1 MFRSTT
7 FFLCLPPP
15 HFLLPPRRAIL
26 RASLRTL
33 RSVREKGGRRDG
45 AKRKSPSPVSFHWR
59 KSAPDGERK
68 DARLWSPRSSTKE
81 ARLEKSRRRGKAT
94 AAEAEE
100 KKSRKKEEAPPPSS
114 YAIRCTYS
122 ALSLLPLRSA
132 SLSLFLCLRPP
143 RGASMCEVS
152 LCGGGG
158 GGGGRENERDGGEK
172 GGTGMRTGIRQDVSF
187 PSSLSVCLLPV
198 FISRN
203 GSSVCRERRDRGEK
217 PPHVP
222 PPVYVRT
229 SCQGLFACGRQ

>member
-7 FFLCLPPP
+7 FFLCLPHP
-15 HFLLPPRRAIL
+15 HFLPPLRRAIL

-33 RSVREKGGRRDG
+33 RSVRKRGGEGTARNGNRLVPSLSTG
-45 AKRKSPSPVSFHWR
+45 AKVPPTANGRTPVSGPLALRRKKRDWR
-59 KSAPDGERK
+59 KAGEGK
-68 DARLWSPRSSTKE
+68 
-81 ARLEKSRRRGKAT
+81 RRRRRRR
-94 AAEAEE
+94 
-100 KKSRKKEEAPPPSS
+100 RKKESEEGRSPPSS

-122 ALSLLPLRSA
+122 ALSLLLRSA

-187 PSSLSVCLLPV
+187 PSSLSLSVCLLPV

-203 GSSVCRERRDRGEK
+203 GSSVCRERERDRGEK